1 MSPAAWD
8 GLNGMSNREPTATTN
23 LDTLYGSDTIP
34 WARAREALDA
44 NALGPETVFVL
55 GTVRPDGR
63 PHAGDTFTAPY
74 SAPSAGPPPWH
85 LFRVTTHTV
94 FCVSGTEPA
103 GATRWRF

>member
-55 GTVRPDGR
+55 GTVRLDGR

-74 SAPSAGPPPWH
+74 SAPSAGPPPCC
-85 LFRVTTHTV
+85 RA
-94 FCVSGTEPA
+94 SGSSPA
-103 GATRWRF
+103 AGSRKARPTRRR